1 MTVRLY
7 ALDGCPYC
15 EEVMATLEEH
25 DVEYETEWVEAR
37 FSERPEVKRVSNQR
51 GVPVLE
57 DTSNSVVMAN
67 TERIKD
73 YVRRSL
79 A

>member
-1 MTVRLY
+1 MTVTLY

-15 EEVMATLEEH
+15 EDVMEVLEEN
-25 DVEYETEWVEAR
+25 DVVYEVHWVDAR
-37 FSERPEVKRVSNQR
+37 FSERDEVRRVSNQR

-57 DTSNSVVMAN
+57 DDERSVVMAN
-67 TERIKD
+67 TENIKK
-73 YVRRSL
+73 YIRTSL

>member
-1 MTVRLY
+1 MTVTLY

-15 EEVMATLEEH
+15 EDVMETLEEH
-25 DVEYETEWVEAR
+25 EVEYDVHWVEAR
-37 FSERPEVKRVSNQR
+37 FSTRDEVKRVSNQR

-57 DTSNSVVMAN
+57 DSSRSVVMAN
-67 TERIKD
+67 TENIKE
-73 YVRRSL
+73 YIRTTL